1 MIKLSKRLETVANY
15 ISDNAKVVDIGC
27 DHGLLDI
34 YLAQNRKNITIIAS
48 DINENA
54 LNNAISNIKKYNLE
68 KIINCRIS
76 NGLDNILK
84 EEIDT
89 IVMSGMGAHTIVG
102 ILYNNRKK
110 LKYVKNI
117 IIQSNNNI
125 DFLRYKVVKLGY
137 YIKDEKL
144 VKDAGIIY
152 NVIYFSKGKKY
163 YSKKKLYFGPV
174 LLNNKDNLF
183 KEKYINELEKLKIL
197 YKLIPKN
204 HYQHKIKTYMKIRMY
219 KSINL

>member
-125 DFLRYKVVKLGY
+125 DFLRYKVVKLG
-137 YIKDEKL
+137 
-144 VKDAGIIY
+144 
-152 NVIYFSKGKKY
+152 
-163 YSKKKLYFGPV
+163 
-174 LLNNKDNLF
+174 
-183 KEKYINELEKLKIL
+183 
-197 YKLIPKN
+197 
-204 HYQHKIKTYMKIRMY
+204 
-219 KSINL
+219 